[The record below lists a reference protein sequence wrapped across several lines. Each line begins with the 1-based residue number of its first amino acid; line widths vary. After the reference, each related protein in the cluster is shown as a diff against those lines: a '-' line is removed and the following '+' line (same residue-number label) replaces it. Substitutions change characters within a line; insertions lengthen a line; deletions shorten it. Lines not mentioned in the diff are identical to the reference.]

1 MTDWRSRWMATVAS
15 DVHSRDG
22 IGWGFADF
30 RQRDVW
36 FVFRQDGGDVP
47 VFSAARGDDPLPQLQ
62 DLVAMTEEAVA
73 DLLAA
78 AGLQDPVGWIAKNI
92 SAALLLASC
101 EVVGWEGEEWALES
115 GDDDVPLAWAT
126 PADGRTPF
134 AWVRARGAARDSL
147 ITVYQDDAVFGLS
160 FLPAVDLQLPGADEG
175 SLRSRR
181 DVPLVAGRINKVE
194 VVLDTLVEG
203 GSAPGL
209 ITEALLHGDT
219 STSLLIAAES
229 YSVDE
234 WHLYDES
241 VVVLPDVAAADAL
254 DWIPP
259 RRKWRPTEAPGR

>member
-1 MTDWRSRWMATVAS
+1 MAS
-15 DVHSRDG
+15 DVLTRDG
-22 IGWGFADF
+22 IGWEFTTL
-30 RQRDVW
+30 RQEDVW
-36 FVFRQDGGDVP
+36 AVFREDGGAFP
-47 VFSAARGDDPLPQLQ
+47 VFSAARGEGALPPPDALE
-62 DLVAMTEEAVA
+62 AMTREAVA

-78 AGLQDPVGWIAKNI
+78 ADLADGDGWIMKNI
-92 SAALLLASC
+92 SAALLLASLD
-101 EVVGWEGEEWALES
+101 VLAWEGEEWALES
-115 GDDDVPLAWAT
+115 GDDDVALAWAM

-134 AWVRARGAARDSL
+134 AWLRARGSDRDFL
-147 ITVYQDDAVFGLS
+147 ISIYQDDAVFGLS
-160 FLPAVDLQLPGADEG
+160 FVSNVDLQLPGTDHG

-181 DVPLVAGRINKVE
+181 DVPLVVGGIKKVE

-209 ITEALLHGDT
+209 VTEVLLHGDA

-229 YSVDE
+229 YSHNE

-259 RRKWRPTEAPGR
+259 RRNWRPTEVPGR